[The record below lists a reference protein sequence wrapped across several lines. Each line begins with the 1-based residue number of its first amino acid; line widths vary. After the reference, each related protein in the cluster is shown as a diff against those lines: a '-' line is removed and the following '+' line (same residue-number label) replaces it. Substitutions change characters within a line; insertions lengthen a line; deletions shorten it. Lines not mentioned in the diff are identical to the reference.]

1 MSRVSA
7 GDPARAALD
16 TAVLAWMRE
25 APDSASNVDDAR
37 FDRIAR
43 DLFAWQFERCAPY
56 ARFCEGRGVTPG
68 AAASWREIPAV
79 PAGAFKELALRS
91 FPERAT
97 VKTFRTSGTA
107 AERRGELHLDTLAL
121 YEASVL
127 PSFVVHVLPELA
139 DLLGGNPPPPT
150 PAARP
155 DRRPRLRILAPSA
168 QEAPDSSL
176 SHMFA
181 VLAREL
187 AWRGGLSD
195 CAFDVAGGEVR
206 VGGLVGALER
216 ALADAAPVVLCG
228 TAFAFVHVLDALAS
242 RSIRLALPP
251 GSRVMETGGFKG
263 RSRELTRDALYA
275 QIEERLG
282 IPPERCV
289 NQYGMTELASQ
300 FHDSVLRFPGTP
312 RRKLGPPWTRVRL
325 VSPETGE
332 DVPAGA
338 VGMIAVYDLG
348 NTGSVLAVQTA
359 DLGRAVGDGFE
370 VLGREP
376 GAEARGCSLALDEM
390 VADAAGSRP

>member
-1 MSRVSA
+1 VSA
-7 GDPARAALD
+7 AGPTRAMLD
-16 TAVLAWMRE
+16 AAVLEWMRE
-25 APDSASNVDDAR
+25 PPGTASDADDAR

-43 DLFAWQFERCAPY
+43 DLFAWQFERCVPY
-56 ARFCEGRGVTPG
+56 ARFCERRGVTPDAIG
-68 AAASWREIPAV
+68 SWREIPAV

-127 PSFVVHVLPELA
+127 RSFVLHVLPELA
-139 DLLGGNPPPPT
+139 GILEPAPPAPS
-150 PAARP
+150 PAGRP

-168 QEAPDSSL
+168 EEAPDSSL

-187 AWRGGLSD
+187 AWRGTLSD
-195 CAFDVAGGEVR
+195 CGFDVSGGEVR
-206 VGGLVGALER
+206 VDELLRALER

-228 TAFAFVHVLDALAS
+228 TAFAFMHVLDALAS
-242 RSIRLALPP
+242 RDVRLALPP

-263 RSRELTRDALYA
+263 RSRELTRDALYGE
-275 QIEERLG
+275 IERRLG
-282 IPPERCV
+282 VPPERCV

-300 FHDSVLRFPGTP
+300 FHDSVLRFPGTR
-312 RRKLGPPWTRVRL
+312 RRKLGPPWARVRL

-332 DVPAGA
+332 DVAPGE

-359 DLGRAVGDGFE
+359 DLGRAIGEGFE
-370 VLGREP
+370 VLGREA

-390 VADAAGSRP
+390 LASSSEGRP